1 MKVTNALDD
10 YIHLRANYW
19 ILTGVSGISLG
30 LFMIS
35 FFNQWG
41 LVCLI
46 SLGGVFTLSA
56 FYTIKLYLKKRSVE
70 LKLRNMR
77 Q

>member
-1 MKVTNALDD
+1 MKITNALDD

-19 ILTGVSGISLG
+19 ILTFLSGIFLG

-41 LVCLI
+41 AACLI
-46 SLGGVFTLSA
+46 SLGGLFFLSA
-56 FYTIKLYLKKRSVE
+56 FYTFKIYIKKVNMKLKIKDI
-70 LKLRNMR
+70 R